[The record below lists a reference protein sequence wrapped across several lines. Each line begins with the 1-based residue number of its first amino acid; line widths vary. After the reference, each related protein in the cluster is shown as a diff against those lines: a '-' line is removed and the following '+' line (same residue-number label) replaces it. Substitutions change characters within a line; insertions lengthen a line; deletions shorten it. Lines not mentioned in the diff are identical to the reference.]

1 MESKPNKS
9 LKNFEN
15 LIFTFRSQQVMV
27 NGDLAEMYGVE
38 TKVLNQAVKRNID
51 RFPEAFRFALTT
63 TEKKELVTNCDRFEN
78 LKHSSTAPFVFT
90 EFGYWFT
97 WRKQT

>member
-78 LKHSSTAPFVFT
+78 LEHSSTAPFVFT
-90 EFGYWFT
+90 EFGY
-97 WRKQT
+97 